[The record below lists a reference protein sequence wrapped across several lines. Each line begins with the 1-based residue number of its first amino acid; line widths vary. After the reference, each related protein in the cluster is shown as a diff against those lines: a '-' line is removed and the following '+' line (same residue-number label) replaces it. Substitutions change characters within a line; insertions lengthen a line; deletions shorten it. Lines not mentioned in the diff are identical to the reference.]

1 MWLANGARPGALRLP
16 QVRNRAHRGLAPGR
30 PVGVTRTGRVLCL
43 GQCRRAPLEAI
54 YTDARGQLW
63 GLCGR
68 RRCADA
74 YNGTEGVEARADV
87 RAALDVRAV
96 ESKPAAKANPFA
108 ALLKERA
115 R

>member
-1 MWLANGARPGALRLP
+1 MRRANGARPGALRLP
-16 QVRNRAHRGLAPGR
+16 QVRHRAYRGVALGR
-30 PVGVTRTGRVLCL
+30 LVVARAGRIQCL
-43 GQCRRAPLEAI
+43 GQCRRVPLEAI

-74 YNGTEGVEARADV
+74 YNGVEARADV
-87 RAALDVRAV
+87 RAALDVRAA

-108 ALLKERA
+108 ALLRGRA
-115 R
+115 NRGS